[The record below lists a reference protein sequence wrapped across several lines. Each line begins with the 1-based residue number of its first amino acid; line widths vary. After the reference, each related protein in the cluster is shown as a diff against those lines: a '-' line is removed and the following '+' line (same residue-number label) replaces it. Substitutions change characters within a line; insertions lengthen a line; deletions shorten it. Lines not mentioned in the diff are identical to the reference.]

1 MKKKILAGLLTVSA
15 CFTLGSTSFAA
26 SAPTTTPDSTPVAN
40 VATSQEIST
49 KGTFDQI
56 IVHMDS
62 GTWRY
67 IPGFLELIF
76 NDGAIELYEDGWVRA
91 VQYGASTIFSYDQY
105 GNIVAYT
112 ILVDRN

>member
-26 SAPTTTPDSTPVAN
+26 SAPTTTPDSTPVSN
-40 VATSQEIST
+40 VATSQEIT
-49 KGTFDQI
+49 AKGTYTEVNIEMQ
-56 IVHMDS
+56 S

-67 IPGFLELIF
+67 IPGNLQLVS

-91 VQYGASTIFSYDQY
+91 VKYGWACVFSYDQY
-105 GNIVAYT
+105 GNILAYG
-112 ILVDRN
+112 IFVDRP